1 MCTVSQLYIYPI
13 KSLGGIAV
21 NEAKITDRGLEF
33 DRRWMLVDNNYQFL
47 TQRNNA
53 TMALLGMEMRHDHFI
68 AKHKMKDET
77 IKIPFI
83 TSNPETA
90 IATIWDDECLV
101 RFVSWEADEWFSEML
116 SLQCRLVYMPD
127 QSKRKIEE
135 PFGNDQNITS
145 LSDGYPI
152 LIIGQSS
159 LDELNKRLEGPIP
172 IDRFRPNIV
181 FTGGA
186 PHVEDDF
193 TNFTI
198 NDATFRGVKASSRC
212 NVITINQQTGIA
224 SNEPLTT
231 LATYRKQQNKIYFGQ
246 NVLIGK
252 TGSVSV
258 GQHIEL

>member
-1 MCTVSQLYIYPI
+1 MYKVSQLYLYPI

-47 TQRNNA
+47 TQRKNA
-53 TMALLGMEMRHDHFI
+53 TMALLSMEMHHDHFI
-68 AKHKMKDET
+68 VKHIMKEGT
-77 IKIPFI
+77 IKIPFN

-90 IATIWDDECLV
+90 LATIWDDQCLV
-101 RFVSWEADEWFSEML
+101 RFVSREADEWFSEML
-116 SLQCRLVYMPD
+116 SMQCRLVYMTD

-135 PFGNDQNITS
+135 PFGSDQNITS

-159 LDELNKRLEGPIP
+159 LDELNKRLAESIS

-181 FTGGA
+181 FTGGT

-198 NDATFRGVKASSRC
+198 NDASFRGVKASSRC
-212 NVITINQQTGIA
+212 QVITINQQTGIA
-224 SNEPLTT
+224 SNEPLST
-231 LATYRKQQNKIYFGQ
+231 LATYRKQHNKVYFGQ

>member
-1 MCTVSQLYIYPI
+1 MYNVSQLFIYPI

-21 NEAKITDRGLEF
+21 NEAKVTDRGLEF

-53 TMALLGMEMRHDHFI
+53 TMALLSLEMHNDHFI
-68 AKHKMKDET
+68 VRHKTKDET

-101 RFVSWEADEWFSEML
+101 RFVSTEADEWFSTML
-116 SLQCRLVYMPD
+116 SMQCRLVFMPD

-135 PFGNDQNITS
+135 PFGSDQNITS

-152 LIIGQSS
+152 LIVGQSS
-159 LDELNKRLEGPIP
+159 LDELNNRLAEPIP

-181 FTGGA
+181 FTGGT
-186 PHVEDDF
+186 PHAED
-193 TNFTI
+193 NFTDFII
-198 NDATFRGVKASSRC
+198 NDASFLGVKASARC

-224 SNEPLTT
+224 ANEPLTT
-231 LATYRKQQNKIYFGQ
+231 LATYRKQKNKVYFGQ
-246 NVLIGK
+246 NVLISK